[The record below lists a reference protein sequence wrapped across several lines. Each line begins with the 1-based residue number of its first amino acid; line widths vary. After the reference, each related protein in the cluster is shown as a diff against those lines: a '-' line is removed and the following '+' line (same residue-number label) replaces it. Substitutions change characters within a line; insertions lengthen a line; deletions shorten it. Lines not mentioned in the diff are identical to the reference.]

1 MSSHTSHL
9 TIYTCDVVY
18 VHVAVGE
25 KEPSKPSLIELFG
38 GSAFD
43 PPRPSAM
50 ERKPSGVK
58 IVESVHVTGASTS
71 ASTSAVVI
79 EPEHTSAVVSDDE
92 ESKEQRNSA
101 KPRGT
106 EPVIETIP
114 YQKQSS
120 EARIVLSSYAA
131 TLAQPNKVLYP

>member
-1 MSSHTSHL
+1 M
-9 TIYTCDVVY
+9 CDVVY
-18 VHVAVGE
+18 VHLAVGE

-71 ASTSAVVI
+71 AVVI
-79 EPEHTSAVVSDDE
+79 EPEHTSAVVSDVE